1 MRKIKKKNKPMFF
14 SQTEDELTFSCE
26 LQEFKD
32 GDTSG
37 KFNGILVNMQ
47 GNNTAK
53 GIYRFQKG
61 SMKKNDNKKLF
72 LQYNHNGNQIPVGT
86 LVGKETEKG
95 FEVEGT
101 FHLKRDESGNYI
113 NQEAAKLYS
122 LMKDLG
128 VDFEMSV
135 GGFIRKFKE
144 YSENGRWYIDILEFE
159 AYEGS
164 LTPRGAVAG
173 SKVTKV
179 FNKNMEG
186 EKMNKEELAILLNGI
201 LEGFKADILSA
212 GTNEEIKALPEKF
225 KEITEKFDG
234 MKETLEADLTASF
247 SKQIEELNDV
257 IKSLKADFKATPQEV
272 TVAEQFSAMLKETE
286 KNGSKVEVVF
296 NKDKELVFSE
306 TTETG
311 KKSIKT
317 AYASTILERILE
329 SNPVLKDINFISIT
343 DGSLTIPREVAG
355 LPETGWV
362 GETAER
368 AETKASK
375 VDNVNITLHQLY
387 AMPVVTNKLLAVNY
401 IGYANF
407 LLKRV
412 EYALALKLADSVFS
426 GTGENMPLG
435 ILKDPAVTN
444 EVELDTAENSAFVDS
459 IIDIFY
465 SVPANVSA
473 KAKWYFP
480 REVWCAIAKLKN
492 GRKDFYITDLNT
504 GNERTLMT
512 RPVEIVESTGAG
524 LKGLK
529 DSETGDIVG
538 TFGDFNTA
546 MIGVQNNQM
555 TMKIEDKITSKGL
568 TKFYIEKGVG
578 LGVQLPEYIV
588 KIAKK

>member
-14 SQTEDELTFSCE
+14 SQTEDGLTFSCE
-26 LQEFKD
+26 LQEFKE
-32 GDTSG
+32 TESLG
-37 KFNGILVNMQ
+37 KFKGILVNMQ
-47 GNNTAK
+47 GKDAAK
-53 GIYRFQKG
+53 GVYRFKKG
-61 SMKKNDNKKLF
+61 SMKKNENKNLL

-101 FHLKRDESGNYI
+101 FHLKKDESGNYI
-113 NQEAAKLYS
+113 NQDAVKLYS

-128 VDFEMSV
+128 ANFEMSV
-135 GGFIRKFKE
+135 GGFIKKFKE
-144 YSENGRWYIDILEFE
+144 CIENGKWYIDILEFE

-179 FNKNMEG
+179 FNENLGGKEMG
-186 EKMNKEELAILLNGI
+186 KEELTILLNGI

-212 GTNEEIKALPEKF
+212 GTDEEIKALPEKI
-225 KEITEKFDG
+225 KEISEKFDG
-234 MKETLEADLTASF
+234 MKETLEADLSASF
-247 SKQIEELNDV
+247 SKQIDELNDV
-257 IKSLKADFKATPQEV
+257 IKGLKADFKATPQEA

-286 KNGSKVEVVF
+286 KNGSKMEVVF
-296 NKDKELVFSE
+296 TKDKELVFTE

-311 KKSIKT
+311 KKAIKT

-329 SNPVLKDINFISIT
+329 SNPVLKDITFISLT

-362 GETAER
+362 GESAER
-368 AETKASK
+368 TETAANK
-375 VDNVNITLHQLY
+375 VDNVVISLHQLY

-401 IGYANF
+401 VGYANF

-412 EYALALKLADSVFS
+412 EYALALKLADTVFS
-426 GTGENMPLG
+426 GTGVNMPLG
-435 ILKDPAVTN
+435 MLKDPVVTQQQ
-444 EVELDTAENSAFVDS
+444 ELDTTDDTTFVDS
-459 IIDIFY
+459 IIDIYY
-465 SVPANVSA
+465 SVNANIAS
-473 KAKWYFP
+473 KSKWYFS
-480 REVWCAIAKLKN
+480 RETWCAIAKLKN
-492 GRKDFYITDLNT
+492 ARKDFYITDLNT

-512 RPVEIVESTGAG
+512 RPVEIIESTGAG

-529 DSETGDIVG
+529 NSEAGDVIGV
-538 TFGDFNTA
+538 FADVKIA
-546 MIGVQNNQM
+546 MIGIQNNDM
-555 TMKIEDKITSKGL
+555 AMRLEDKMTSKGL

-578 LGVQLPEYIV
+578 LGVQLPEYITKIV
-588 KIAKK
+588 KK